1 MLKTLSERAAPALAW
16 AVMALP
22 ALAIIATLLGSDA
35 RAIDHAVGESGE
47 WAARFL
53 IVTLSITPLTML
65 LKGWSVTRWLR
76 KSRRWFGVGAFA
88 YGALHVTAYVL
99 GADSL
104 AKILSQ
110 VTELEYLAGWI
121 AFAIFLPLAAT
132 STDWA
137 VRRLGTWWKP
147 LQRLSYAAAAGVLL
161 HWSLLHGG
169 HGIGAALANF
179 APWFVLTGYR
189 LWYWYLR
196 PRASALA

>member
-1 MLKTLSERAAPALAW
+1 MLKKLSPYLSW

-22 ALAIIATLLGSDA
+22 ALAIVATLMGSDA
-35 RAIDHAVGESGE
+35 RAVHHAVGESGE

-65 LKGWSVTRWLR
+65 FKGWDFTRFLR
-76 KSRRWFGVGAFA
+76 KSRRWFGVAAFA
-88 YGALHVTAYVL
+88 YGALHVAAYVL
-99 GADSL
+99 GEASL

-110 VTELEYLAGWI
+110 ATELEYLAGWL
-121 AFAIFLPLAAT
+121 AFAVFLPLAAT

-147 LQRLSYAAAAGVLL
+147 LQRLSYAAAALVLL
-161 HWSLLHGG
+161 HWSLLHDG
-169 HGIGAALANF
+169 HGIGAALVNF
-179 APWFVLTGYR
+179 SPWFALTGYR

-196 PRASALA
+196 PRVPALA

>member
-1 MLKTLSERAAPALAW
+1 MLKKLTPYLSW

-22 ALAIIATLLGSDA
+22 ALAIVTTMMGSDA
-35 RAIDHAVGESGE
+35 RAIHHAVGESGE

-53 IVTLSITPLTML
+53 IVTLSITPIAML
-65 LKGWSVTRWLR
+65 FKGWDGVRWLK
-76 KSRRWFGVGAFA
+76 KSRRWLGVAAFGYA
-88 YGALHVTAYVL
+88 ALHVIAYVM
-99 GADSL
+99 GEASL

-110 VTELEYLAGWI
+110 ATELEYLAGWL
-121 AFAIFLPLAAT
+121 AFAVFLPLAAT

-137 VRRLGTWWKP
+137 VKRLGTWWKP

-179 APWFVLTGYR
+179 SPWFMLTGYR

-196 PRASALA
+196 PRAPALA